1 MADGSADNRHVG
13 GKRQNIAVRSAARVL
28 KGCDLRDGPSRAN
41 PFLVSAPATAALQQV
56 ELNQPPPPAPR
67 SIDFWML
74 AGIAIAIGA
83 VLAGVAS
90 AGIRIGY
97 FFQPT
102 GMLIVMG
109 GTLGVT
115 FITTPRLALYRATR
129 AMIALLWTPAVNR
142 EALME
147 EIVRLSRIIRPKGL
161 SAIEPLI
168 GKLDQ
173 PFLRESLQFAVD
185 ALSRS
190 ELQTM
195 LETKLR
201 QLEKQGETDARA
213 FEVAGGFA
221 PTIGVLG
228 TVVGLMDVLRQF
240 SNIASVAAG
249 TGTAF
254 VSTIYG
260 LGLANLILLP
270 SAQRIRSH
278 VAEQFETNEM
288 IVEGTLC
295 LFDGV
300 HPALVRDRLS
310 CFLRREEQRG

>member
-1 MADGSADNRHVG
+1 
-13 GKRQNIAVRSAARVL
+13 
-28 KGCDLRDGPSRAN
+28 
-41 PFLVSAPATAALQQV
+41 VSAPAIALQ
-56 ELNQPPPPAPR
+56 EFKSAEIAPR
-67 SIDFWML
+67 VSRKLDIWMA
-74 AGIAIAIGA
+74 AGIVIAIGA
-83 VLAGVAS
+83 VFAGIAS

-102 GMLIVMG
+102 GVLIVLG
-109 GTLGVT
+109 GTIGVT
-115 FITTPRLALYRATR
+115 FITTPRQALYRAVR
-129 AMIALLWTPAVNR
+129 SVAALLWTPAENR

-147 EIVRLSRIIRPKGL
+147 EIVGFSKTMRPKGIFGL
-161 SAIEPLI
+161 EPLL
-168 GKLDQ
+168 GQVRQ
-173 PFLRESLQFAVD
+173 PFLRD
-185 ALSRS
+185 AMMLAMDARNHA
-190 ELQTM
+190 ELQAM

-201 QLEKQGETDARA
+201 QVEKQGETDARV

-240 SNIASVAAG
+240 ANISSVAAG

-260 LGLANLILLP
+260 LALANLILLP
-270 SAQRIRSH
+270 SAQRMRAH
-278 VAEQFETNEM
+278 VAEQYEMHEM

-295 LFDGV
+295 LFDGL

-310 CFLRREEQRG
+310 CFLRREELSA

>member
-1 MADGSADNRHVG
+1 
-13 GKRQNIAVRSAARVL
+13 
-28 KGCDLRDGPSRAN
+28 
-41 PFLVSAPATAALQQV
+41 
-56 ELNQPPPPAPR
+56 
-67 SIDFWML
+67 ML
-74 AGIAIAIGA
+74 AGIVVAIGA
-83 VLAGVAS
+83 VLAGIAT

-102 GMLIVMG
+102 GVLIVLG
-109 GTLGVT
+109 GTIGVT
-115 FITTPRLALYRATR
+115 LITTPRQALYCAVRGA
-129 AMIALLWTPAVNR
+129 IALLWTPAENR

-147 EIVRLSRIIRPKGL
+147 EIVAFSRTMRPKGIFGL
-161 SAIEPLI
+161 EPLI
-168 GKLDQ
+168 GQVSQ
-173 PFLRESLQFAVD
+173 PFLREALLLAMD
-185 ALSRS
+185 ARNRA

-201 QLEKQGETDARA
+201 QIEKQGETDARA

-240 SNIASVAAG
+240 SNISSVAAG

-260 LGLANLILLP
+260 LALANLILLP
-270 SAQRIRSH
+270 SAQRMRAH
-278 VAEQFETNEM
+278 VAEQYEIHEM
-288 IVEGTLC
+288 MVEGTLC
-295 LFDGV
+295 LFDGL

-310 CFLRREEQRG
+310 CFLRREERGA